1 MSEVLAKLTSQQE
14 KFCQAIA
21 NGMNASDAYRAAFN
35 VVSATPKTINEHA
48 SRKMANTKVRAR
60 ILELRE
66 EIAAKA
72 LWTREDSVRAL
83 RESIEENG
91 SVKVSAVK
99 ELNAMH
105 GYNAPKKIEHSGTI
119 TNINLKGLSDE
130 ELELMER
137 LLSKAQQP

>member
-1 MSEVLAKLTSQQE
+1 MSDLLVKLTQKQE
-14 KFCQAIA
+14 NFCQAIA
-21 NGMNASDAYRAAFN
+21 RGMNASDAYREAYDLRGGTGKTVNETSSRMLAD
-35 VVSATPKTINEHA
+35 PKI
-48 SRKMANTKVRAR
+48 RAR
-60 ILELRE
+60 VLELKQELAER
-66 EIAAKA
+66 A

-119 TNINLKGLSDE
+119 TSINLKGLSDD
-130 ELELMER
+130 ELELMEK
-137 LLSKAQQP
+137 LLSKAQQI

>member
-1 MSEVLAKLTSQQE
+1 MSEVLIKLTQKQE
-14 KFCQAIA
+14 NFCQAIA
-21 NGMNASDAYRAAFN
+21 SGMNASDAYRAAFDTVN
-35 VVSATPKTINEHA
+35 ATPKTINEHA
-48 SRKMANTKVRAR
+48 SRKMANAKVKAR
-60 ILELRE
+60 ILELKE
-66 EIAAKA
+66 EMAAKA